1 MYLTTTKKSVNKNYR
16 IRSVTQSCPTLCNP
30 MNHSTPPCPSPTPG
44 VHWDSR
50 PSSQWCHPAISSS
63 VVPFSSCPQ
72 SLPVSESFPM
82 SQLFAWGRVELSF
95 VLTYTPWTQVAYWAL
110 AKEFPNSSQGPLGF
124 AKEFEFNIQTYE
136 PRFSD
141 LYPLIQLLVSKA
153 KQGVGKERRM
163 RTPP

>member
-1 MYLTTTKKSVNKNYR
+1 M
-16 IRSVTQSCPTLCNP
+16 
-30 MNHSTPPCPSPTPG
+30 
-44 VHWDSR
+44 
-50 PSSQWCHPAISSS
+50 
-63 VVPFSSCPQ
+63 
-72 SLPVSESFPM
+72 SL
-82 SQLFAWGRVELSF
+82 
-95 VLTYTPWTQVAYWAL
+95 VLTYTPWTQVAYRAL